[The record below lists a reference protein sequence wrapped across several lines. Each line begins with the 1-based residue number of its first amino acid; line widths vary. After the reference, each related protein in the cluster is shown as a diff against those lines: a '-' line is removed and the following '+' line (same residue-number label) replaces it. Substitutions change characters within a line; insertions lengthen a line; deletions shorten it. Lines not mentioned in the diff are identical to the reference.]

1 MSSCT
6 FATPRVGLLQ
16 TRRAPLSARSALS
29 SSSSSLR
36 APSPSCRRL
45 PRYSADARAR
55 RVVAASANGSC
66 TRDLLV
72 VGPGVLG
79 SLVCQRW
86 LSVSATDPR
95 LSSAPGTQPPSL
107 GFSVT
112 PPASSTRRSD
122 ILVPVSVQKF
132 PAASVVGQ
140 TNTDNSHD
148 RLLSIGVF
156 PRLKEKAG
164 DERYPFVVFS
174 APPSGSEDYAAEVEA
189 ALKFWDGD
197 GAFVF
202 TSSTAVYAGKDGEPC
217 DESTPQFEIG
227 ESPRADRLLKAEA
240 AVLAA
245 GGSVVRLA
253 GLYHSQRGAHMYFM
267 KTPSLASNAD
277 GLVNLIHYEDAAA
290 ACVDVLVTQFEGG
303 TEGGEIFLATDGV
316 PVSRKDMVECCLEC
330 DAYEG
335 NMPEFTEEDGPLGKS
350 MNNPKTREKLGWAP
364 VHESFAEFVAAG
376 AKDSFYPKRKK
387 NPWT

>member
-36 APSPSCRRL
+36 ASPSCRRL
-45 PRYSADARAR
+45 PRYSADASR
-55 RVVAASANGSC
+55 RVVTASANGSC

-174 APPSGSEDYAAEVEA
+174 APPSGSEDYAAEVA
-189 ALKFWDGD
+189 K
-197 GAFVF
+197 
-202 TSSTAVYAGKDGEPC
+202 
-217 DESTPQFEIG
+217 
-227 ESPRADRLLKAEA
+227 
-240 AVLAA
+240 LAA
-245 GGSVVRLA
+245 G
-253 GLYHSQRGAHMYFM
+253 
-267 KTPSLASNAD
+267 N
-277 GLVNLIHYEDAAA
+277 
-290 ACVDVLVTQFEGG
+290 
-303 TEGGEIFLATDGV
+303 
-316 PVSRKDMVECCLEC
+316 
-330 DAYEG
+330 
-335 NMPEFTEEDGPLGKS
+335 
-350 MNNPKTREKLGWAP
+350 
-364 VHESFAEFVAAG
+364 
-376 AKDSFYPKRKK
+376 
-387 NPWT
+387 

>member
-1 MSSCT
+1 M
-6 FATPRVGLLQ
+6 
-16 TRRAPLSARSALS
+16 
-29 SSSSSLR
+29 
-36 APSPSCRRL
+36 
-45 PRYSADARAR
+45 
-55 RVVAASANGSC
+55 
-66 TRDLLV
+66 
-72 VGPGVLG
+72 
-79 SLVCQRW
+79 
-86 LSVSATDPR
+86 
-95 LSSAPGTQPPSL
+95 
-107 GFSVT
+107 
-112 PPASSTRRSD
+112 
-122 ILVPVSVQKF
+122 SVQKF

-148 RLLSIGVF
+148 RLLSIGMF